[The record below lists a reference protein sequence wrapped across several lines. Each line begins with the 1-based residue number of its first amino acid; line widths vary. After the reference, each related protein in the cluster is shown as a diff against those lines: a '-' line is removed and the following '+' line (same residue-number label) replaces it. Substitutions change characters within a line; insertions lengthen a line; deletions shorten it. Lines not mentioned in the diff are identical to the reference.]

1 MQVIGRGGAA
11 GGGPRFADVA
21 GRIPHG
27 WGGVPHRPGRIPRS
41 WRSIP
46 RDFPNW
52 GTVRH
57 YYDRFRDDGTWHV
70 VHERLR
76 EQVRWKAGKTGEP
89 SAAVIDSQSVKTTEK
104 GGPTGTTP
112 ARR

>member
-1 MQVIGRGGAA
+1 M
-11 GGGPRFADVA
+11 
-21 GRIPHG
+21 
-27 WGGVPHRPGRIPRS
+27 
-41 WRSIP
+41 
-46 RDFPNW
+46 
-52 GTVRH
+52 RH

-76 EQVRWKAGKTGEP
+76 EQVRWKHGKTGEP